1 MAQVKKTEVRDAI
14 LQAAFELFSE
24 KDYARTSIAEIA
36 GRAGLSQ
43 SNIYVYFA
51 SKLDILWAVIA
62 PWQYRKFELLDL
74 ELSRITDR
82 RARLERLLSAIWGD
96 IPEADNNL
104 AVNLIQGLA
113 LSQPD
118 DNYSRELLRF
128 LEARLTHA
136 LRDCLP
142 PERAH
147 LLDGD
152 DAFAHL
158 AFMAFDGF
166 VLGARIKGRSERLP
180 QIVRLT
186 ADMLLGVLPER

>member
-1 MAQVKKTEVRDAI
+1 
-14 LQAAFELFSE
+14 
-24 KDYARTSIAEIA
+24 
-36 GRAGLSQ
+36 
-43 SNIYVYFA
+43 
-51 SKLDILWAVIA
+51 
-62 PWQYRKFELLDL
+62 
-74 ELSRITDR
+74 
-82 RARLERLLSAIWGD
+82 
-96 IPEADNNL
+96 
-104 AVNLIQGLA
+104 
-113 LSQPD
+113 
-118 DNYSRELLRF
+118 LLRF